1 MDGEYLLDKIVSRL
15 KEYDIIINGEEIED
29 ASTVNILPSDKVLIK
44 TQDKTYKI
52 YYNPIKKDFEI
63 IF

>member
-15 KEYDIIINGEEIED
+15 KEYNIIINGEEIED